1 MGRFPFCLL
10 LIVSIMFNLFL
21 ALSVIVP
28 ATANVVTIQIGVGD
42 VDSTVAGQVIGSVCI
57 STFIYFLLDTF

>member
-1 MGRFPFCLL
+1 
-10 LIVSIMFNLFL
+10 MFILFL

-57 STFIYFLLDTF
+57 FTFMYFLSDTFNT